1 MPADGAD
8 RRRPRRASVA
18 LPAACSRQTVS
29 RSSARPGTGRRRS
42 RRSMRSGLRSCC
54 WTSSCRIR
62 TGSRSR
68 SESPRAAPRPSSF
81 SRRVA
86 RRPTSARGSTG
97 AVHAASSTR
106 TTSRPPRSQA
116 LPGLPDEPPPARR
129 AGRCRVGARRPC
141 RGARAR
147 RSRLP
152 AGRRGRGRGL
162 VVYAGIW
169 IATGLVALHRRP
181 GNRVGLLMVAL
192 GFAVASGQLYWD
204 ASLPYTVFTALGS
217 LELVITVHLFL
228 AFPSGRLETSLERR
242 LVVGVYCAWLVLV
255 PLGVLMSG
263 PARRRRVPGVS
274 DEPASCR
281 WLGHRCA
288 GLPGGRKHA
297 SSSESSS

>member
-1 MPADGAD
+1 MSRRLLVALAVAGLVLVALAEALVRVAHNFQPDGA
-8 RRRPRRASVA
+8 
-18 LPAACSRQTVS
+18 
-29 RSSARPGTGRRRS
+29 G
-42 RRSMRSGLRSCC
+42 
-54 WTSSCRIR
+54 
-62 TGSRSR
+62 
-68 SESPRAAPRPSSF
+68 E
-81 SRRVA
+81 
-86 RRPTSARGSTG
+86 
-97 AVHAASSTR
+97 
-106 TTSRPPRSQA
+106 
-116 LPGLPDEPPPARR
+116 
-129 AGRCRVGARRPC
+129 
-141 RGARAR
+141 
-147 RSRLP
+147 
-152 AGRRGRGRGL
+152 GRGV

-192 GFAVASGQLYWD
+192 GFAVASGQLYWN

-263 PARRRRVPGVS
+263 PARGRRVPGVS

-288 GLPGGRKHA
+288 VLRSGRQA
-297 SSSESSS
+297 VSSSESSLSPASCSCGRCEPRAGRRVARSPLCS